1 MLSTR
6 SSRSRITRLASLLGL
21 AVLLS
26 ACSHDRYLFLERAEL
41 DQLEQQQQ
49 QQQQRLE
56 ALEALEARTLEQ
68 FDVMETRQQLR
79 QQALLDRLNRQQALI
94 QSLPQ
99 QQASILPP
107 QPTTSEP
114 SARLKGKLVVGETEP
129 IYIADPGLVYTAR
142 IDSGA
147 TTSSLHALNIQR
159 FERNGQPWVRFDVSV
174 PGRDETL
181 TMEHEISRRARIIQS
196 NTDDPERRIV
206 VELPFMIGDHRDMA
220 EFTLSDRSHLT
231 YPVLVGRNILRD
243 VMLVD
248 VGQEFVTEL
257 PEGLNAEQGVKTP

>member
-6 SSRSRITRLASLLGL
+6 LSLSRITRLVSVLGAAL
-21 AVLLS
+21 LLS
-26 ACSHDRYLFLERAEL
+26 ACSHDRYLFLERVEL
-41 DQLEQQQQ
+41 NQLEQQQQ
-49 QQQQRLE
+49 LQQQRIERLE
-56 ALEALEARTLEQ
+56 AQTLEQ
-68 FDVMETRQQLR
+68 FAHMETREQMR
-79 QQALLDRLNRQQALI
+79 QQALMDRLSRQQALI
-94 QSLPQ
+94 QALPR
-99 QQASILPP
+99 QQASLVPSSP
-107 QPTTSEP
+107 VATAEP

-147 TTSSLHALNIQR
+147 TTSSLHATNIQR
-159 FERNGQPWVRFDVSV
+159 FERDGQPWVRFDINV

-196 NTDDPERRIV
+196 NTEDPERRIV
-206 VELPFMIGDHRDMA
+206 VELPFVIGDYRDVA

-243 VMLVD
+243 IMLID

-257 PEGLNAEQGVKTP
+257 PEGLPAINGAKAP